1 MYKRQGIHHVSFRC
15 SGEQLRRVIAFYS
28 DTLGI
33 PIIRRWGPD
42 CDNPIG
48 VMFDTGNGIIEV
60 FSNAESDLPQGVI
73 RHFALSVTDVDEL
86 ADRIEKAGYEVFV
99 KPKNIYIPAENP
111 LVARIAF
118 CYGLVSY
125 THLTKA
131 EIAFSASFF
140 VRSAFSA
147 TIVTNSAFVI

>member
-1 MYKRQGIHHVSFRC
+1 MVTGIHHVSFKC
-15 SGEQLRRVIAFYS
+15 SKGEQFKKVIAFYTE
-28 DTLGI
+28 TLGMMI
-33 PIIRRWGPD
+33 VRQWGPD

-99 KPKNIYIPAENP
+99 KPKTFIFLP
-111 LVARIAF
+111 RIR
-118 CYGLVSY
+118 L
-125 THLTKA
+125 
-131 EIAFSASFF
+131 
-140 VRSAFSA
+140 
-147 TIVTNSAFVI
+147 

>member
-1 MYKRQGIHHVSFRC
+1 MINGIHHVSFKC

-33 PIIRRWGPD
+33 PIIRRWGHD

-60 FSNAESDLPQGVI
+60 FSNAENDLPQGVI

-86 ADRIEKAGYEVFV
+86 ADRIEKI
-99 KPKNIYIPAENP
+99 KN
-111 LVARIAF
+111 
-118 CYGLVSY
+118 
-125 THLTKA
+125 K
-131 EIAFSASFF
+131 
-140 VRSAFSA
+140 
-147 TIVTNSAFVI
+147 

>member
-1 MYKRQGIHHVSFRC
+1 MINGIHHVSFKC
-15 SGEQLRRVIAFYS
+15 GSGEQLRRVIAFYS

-33 PIIRRWGPD
+33 PIIRRWGHD
-42 CDNPIG
+42 CDNPVG

-73 RHFALSVTDVDEL
+73 RHFALDVTDVDEL

-118 CYGLVSY
+118 CYGPLGEQIE
-125 THLTKA
+125 LFC
-131 EIAFSASFF
+131 EE
-140 VRSAFSA
+140 
-147 TIVTNSAFVI
+147 

>member
-1 MYKRQGIHHVSFRC
+1 MINGIHHVSFRC
-15 SGEQLRRVIAFYS
+15 SGEQLRRVITFYS

-73 RHFALSVTDVDEL
+73 RHFALSVTDVDEAHSL
-86 ADRIEKAGYEVFV
+86 ARVR
-99 KPKNIYIPAENP
+99 NSS
-111 LVARIAF
+111 LVAAR
-118 CYGLVSY
+118 
-125 THLTKA
+125 A
-131 EIAFSASFF
+131 ESRSSAS
-140 VRSAFSA
+140 
-147 TIVTNSAFVI
+147 

>member
-1 MYKRQGIHHVSFRC
+1 MIKGIHHVSFKC
-15 SGEQLRRVIAFYS
+15 NGEQLRRVITFYS

-42 CDNPIG
+42 SDNPIG

-73 RHFALSVTDVDEL
+73 RHFALDVTDVDEL

-111 LVARIAF
+111 LEARIAF
-118 CYGLVSY
+118 CYGPLGE
-125 THLTKA
+125 
-131 EIAFSASFF
+131 EIELFCEK
-140 VRSAFSA
+140 
-147 TIVTNSAFVI
+147 

>member
-1 MYKRQGIHHVSFRC
+1 MMIVRQ
-15 SGEQLRRVIAFYS
+15 
-28 DTLGI
+28 
-33 PIIRRWGPD
+33 WGPD
-42 CDNPIG
+42 WDNPIG

-60 FSNAESDLPQGVI
+60 FSNAENDLPQGVI

-118 CYGLVSY
+118 CYGPLGEQIE
-125 THLTKA
+125 LFC
-131 EIAFSASFF
+131 EQ
-140 VRSAFSA
+140 
-147 TIVTNSAFVI
+147 